1 MTKTQYIRSDF
12 GYLPTPAQRALASLP
27 RRLEFLTSNVGPAP
41 KRVLDVGCATGY
53 IAYFL
58 VRIGHGVTGLEL
70 NPRMAAEAR
79 SLGLEIIEHDLEDP
93 LPFAREEFDV
103 LHACEILEH
112 LFDTEGVL
120 KELHR
125 VLVPGGVLILST
137 PNLNSLAN
145 RFRVLIGSSLPM
157 WGAYP
162 QDRHGGHI
170 RVFNKAKL
178 FELLR
183 RTQFEPEQIT
193 GINQGRLRR
202 CLDPFPTLS
211 EMLLVKAVRR

>member
-1 MTKTQYIRSDF
+1 MR
-12 GYLPTPAQRALASLP
+12 
-27 RRLEFLTSNVGPAP
+27 NVGSAP

-53 IAYFL
+53 IATVL

-70 NPRMAAEAR
+70 NPQMAAEAR
-79 SLGLEIIEHDLEDP
+79 SLGLEVIDHDLEDP
-93 LPFAREEFDV
+93 LPFPEGAFDV
-103 LHACEILEH
+103 VHACEIIEH
-112 LFDTEGVL
+112 LFDTEGFL

-125 VLVPGGVLILST
+125 VLIPGGILILST

-145 RFRVLIGSSLPM
+145 RLRVLVGSSLPM

-170 RVFNKAKL
+170 RVFNKPKL
-178 FELLR
+178 LELLS
-183 RTQFEPEQIT
+183 RTRFEPTEIT
-193 GINQGRLRR
+193 GINQRRLGQW
-202 CLDPFPTLS
+202 LDPFPALS